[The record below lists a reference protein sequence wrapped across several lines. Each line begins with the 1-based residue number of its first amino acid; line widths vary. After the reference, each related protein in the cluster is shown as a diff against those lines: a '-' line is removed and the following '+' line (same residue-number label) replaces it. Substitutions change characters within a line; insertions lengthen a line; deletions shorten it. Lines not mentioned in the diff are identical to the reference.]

1 MFLNALIEIRALT
14 EATLDFPEEEIDF
27 IEQHDVF
34 NRLEK
39 ILTNIEE
46 VKKAAQQGS
55 IIRDGLTVVLVGQPN
70 VGKSSLMNASP
81 CGLSTRPTATKNA
94 TTRSTSP
101 MA

>member
-1 MFLNALIEIRALT
+1 MFLNSLTELRALT

-39 ILTNIEE
+39 ILLNIQE
-46 VKKAAQQGS
+46 VKRATQQVQ
-55 IIRDGLTVVLVGQPN
+55 LF
-70 VGKSSLMNASP
+70 A
-81 CGLSTRPTATKNA
+81 
-94 TTRSTSP
+94 